1 MSLCRI
7 GQREV
12 DEAAGVRIG
21 RNESAFHAP
30 LSRIK
35 SWCIGHHG
43 VMRLRLS
50 FVERRKARTIV
61 MKEGE
66 SEEKGGEIDAELH
79 ATSSKVAPKK
89 KSGDGEQSD
98 GERAHEEEGCGQR
111 EVGIKQFPHCD
122 SCGEGQQETQ

>member
-12 DEAAGVRIG
+12 DESAGVHIG
-21 RNESAFHAP
+21 RNETAFHAP

-35 SWCIGHHG
+35 SWWIGHHG

-79 ATSSKVAPKK
+79 ATSSKLAPKK
-89 KSGDGEQSD
+89 KSGDREQSED
-98 GERAHEEEGCGQR
+98 DRAHEEEVCGQC